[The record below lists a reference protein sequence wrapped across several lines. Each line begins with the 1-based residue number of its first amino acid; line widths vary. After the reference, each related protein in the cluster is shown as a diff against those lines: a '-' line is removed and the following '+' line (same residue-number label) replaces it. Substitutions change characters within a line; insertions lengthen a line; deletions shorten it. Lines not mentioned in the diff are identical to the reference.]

1 MGRMKHTPTPWS
13 LAHKTD
19 GTPVITKITGNTLQV
34 VACCDLHKSVDL
46 RNANRIIQC
55 VNALEGFEDPIKMRE
70 TWDVVKELELDS
82 FHKLKQEHDQFIE
95 LVRAMRDNQKEYF
108 RNRTRESLLQ
118 SKELERQVDLL
129 LIPTDKRIQQTE
141 LFNK

>member
-1 MGRMKHTPTPWS
+1 MKNFNEPIRVVYTSKSTKVFGKDAGNLLFTMSKSS
-13 LAHKTD
+13 LDEREQRTY
-19 GTPVITKITGNTLQV
+19 
-34 VACCDLHKSVDL
+34 S
-46 RNANRIIQC
+46 RRIVSC
-55 VNALEGFEDPIKMRE
+55 VNALEGIEDPIKMRE
-70 TWDVVKELELDS
+70 TWDVVKELELDA

-118 SKELERQVDLL
+118 SKELERKVDLL
-129 LIPTDKRIQQTE
+129 LIPTDKHIQQTE